1 MRPETEISD
10 ASDGINLREGVDFPT
25 QLLTPEISVA
35 AGTTSPTTF
44 RNLVKEVSRVDI
56 SSVQAA
62 NFLEIFG
69 EELEGYIVKA
79 RRAFIEKHF
88 GNKNSN
94 Q

>member
-1 MRPETEISD
+1 MEALLAPET
-10 ASDGINLREGVDFPT
+10 A
-25 QLLTPEISVA
+25 VA
-35 AGTTSPTTF
+35 AGTTSVTTF

-62 NFLEIFG
+62 NFLDIFG
-69 EELEGYIVKA
+69 EELEACIVKA